1 MPAAAKKYKLCRRLG
16 TGVFEKCQTQKFLQV
31 ESRGNQKGGSFG
43 RKSDYGLQLIEK
55 QKMRVLYG
63 VRERQFGNYVEFALE
78 HAKKGVSPATVLFRR
93 LENRLDNIVY
103 RLGIASTRSL
113 ARQMVSHGHI
123 TVNGK
128 KSTIPSQQITE
139 GDVISVREGS
149 RGSALFKDLAI
160 KLKSYKAP
168 EWMKWDA
175 DKVKATVAGVP
186 NEPEPFLNF
195 QAVIEFYSR

>member
-1 MPAAAKKYKLCRRLG
+1 MSTVAKKYKLCRRLG

-31 ESRGNQKGGSFG
+31 QSKGTAQSGFN
-43 RKSDYGLQLIEK
+43 RKSDYGVQLIEK

-63 VRERQFGNYVEFALE
+63 VRERQFANYVEFAME
-78 HAKKGVSPATVLFRR
+78 HAKKGISPASLLFQR
-93 LENRLDNIVY
+93 LETRLDNVVY
-103 RLGIASTRSL
+103 RLGLAQTRAL

-128 KSTIPSQQITE
+128 KSTIPSQQITSK
-139 GDVISVREGS
+139 DVVAVREGS
-149 RGSALFKDLAI
+149 KSNALFKDIAL

-168 EWMKWDA
+168 AWLKWNT
-175 DKVKATVAGVP
+175 DKTQATVDGVP
-186 NEPEPFLNF
+186 TEPEPFLNF